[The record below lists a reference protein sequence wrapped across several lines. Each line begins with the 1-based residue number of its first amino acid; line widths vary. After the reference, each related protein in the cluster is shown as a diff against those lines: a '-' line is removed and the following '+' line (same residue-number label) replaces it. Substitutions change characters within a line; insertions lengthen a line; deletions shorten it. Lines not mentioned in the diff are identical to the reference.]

1 MCNPFLPLQGAI
13 VDFQCLFGRNK
24 EIRRIFES
32 LNGGSSVA
40 LIGARGVGKSSVLQA
55 IRQQANRELISPRQP
70 IYLNL
75 ESVANERDFYQLL
88 CHALG
93 METCA
98 GFQFQRVLKQ
108 NNERI
113 LLILDEVDKM
123 VWQEFSQQTA
133 RQLRSLAEGRHA
145 PLSLI
150 MATST
155 PLSELFP
162 DLQIASVT
170 SYFTGIF
177 IEEQIQEWSQEI
189 ACDFIRN
196 RLANTGI
203 KFTEWEITQLVQQSS
218 GNPQKLMHLCHQTY
232 QLYQK

>member
-13 VDFQCLFGRNK
+13 IDFPSLFGRDK

-40 LIGARGVGKSSVLQA
+40 LIGVRGVGKSSVLQA
-55 IRQQANRELISPRQP
+55 IRQQAHHELIPPRQP

-75 ESVANERDFYQLL
+75 ESVTNEREFYQLL
-88 CHALG
+88 CHALE

-98 GFQFQRVLKQ
+98 GFQFQRILKQ

-123 VWQEFSQQTA
+123 VWQDFSQQTA
-133 RQLRSLAEGRHA
+133 RQLRGLAEGRHS

-150 MATST
+150 MATSSS
-155 PLSELFP
+155 LSELFP
-162 DLQIASVT
+162 DLQIATAT
-170 SYFTGIF
+170 SCFTGIF
-177 IEEQIQEWSQEI
+177 IEEQIQEWNQEI

-203 KFTEWEITQLVQQSS
+203 KFTEEEIYQLVEQSS
-218 GNPQKLMHLCHQTY
+218 GNPQKLVRLCHKAY
-232 QLYQK
+232 QIYQR

>member
-13 VDFQCLFGRNK
+13 IDFQCLFGRDK

-32 LNGGSSVA
+32 LNGGTSVA
-40 LIGARGVGKSSVLQA
+40 LIGVRGVGKSSVLQA
-55 IRQQANRELISPRQP
+55 IRKQAHHELVPPRQP

-75 ESVANERDFYQLL
+75 ESVTNEKDFYQLL
-88 CHALG
+88 CHALE
-93 METCA
+93 MDICA
-98 GFQFQRVLKQ
+98 GFKFQRILKQ

-123 VWQEFSQQTA
+123 VWQDFSQQTA
-133 RQLRSLAEGRHA
+133 RQLRSLAEGRHS

-155 PLSELFP
+155 PLRELFP
-162 DLQIASVT
+162 DLQIASAT
-170 SYFTGIF
+170 SCFTGIF

-189 ACDFIRN
+189 ASDFIRN
-196 RLANTGI
+196 RLANTEI
-203 KFTEWEITQLVQQSS
+203 KFTDGEIYQLVKQSS
-218 GNPQKLMHLCHQTY
+218 GNPQKLMYLCHQNYKIY
-232 QLYQK
+232 QR